1 MSDPAGR
8 RGAEELGC
16 DWHTVSKE
24 VNRWGEALLEAD
36 RDRVGE
42 VEALG
47 LDETLFLR
55 QGPRRQ
61 RMWVTSA
68 VDIRNSRLI
77 DVFPGKT
84 AKDAAR
90 WLLGQPAPVAG
101 NIGWATD
108 SSPDEEFLGPRVN
121 ARLGW
126 QTTYDKSDGTLYSG
140 IGEAGT
146 VDGNSDALLLTVYQI
161 TR

>member
-101 NIGWATD
+101 NIGWAALD
-108 SSPDEEFLGPRVN
+108 LSGAYRSAYKPGAAPGRPGRRPIPH
-121 ARLGW
+121 RLADQPIVWTGCVAAC
-126 QTTYDKSDGTLYSG
+126 Q
-140 IGEAGT
+140 E
-146 VDGNSDALLLTVYQI
+146 
-161 TR
+161 